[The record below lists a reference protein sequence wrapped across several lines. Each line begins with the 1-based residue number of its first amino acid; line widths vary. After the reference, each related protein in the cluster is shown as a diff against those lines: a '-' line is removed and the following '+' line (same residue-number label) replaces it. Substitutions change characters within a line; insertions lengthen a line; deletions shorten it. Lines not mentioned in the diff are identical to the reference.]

1 MGLLSNLFLFNTL
14 FNNAESSNAH
24 DDDNLEVEIVE
35 GEVEIETDVND
46 TLDNILEKVKQKL
59 EEEGLDIDGAI
70 LELEFDEASDVDR
83 SEKQYFEKVLQ
94 DPSQFET
101 KKDKESTRRALV

>member
-24 DDDNLEVEIVE
+24 DDDDLDIEIVE
-35 GEVEIETDVND
+35 GEIEIETDDTD
-46 TLDNILEKVKQKL
+46 TLNDILEKIKQKL
-59 EEEGLDIDGAI
+59 EEEGLDCNDAI
-70 LELEFDEASDVDR
+70 LELEFDDEVSNAGR
-83 SEKQYFEKVLQ
+83 SKEQYFEKVLQ

-101 KKDKESTRRALV
+101 KE